1 MSLFTALRSSANT
14 ALQIGTGLQYHSQN
28 ISSANDPDYHR
39 IEVRYQYNGNFVHLG
54 TPERVNDIGISRE
67 LLLQRGTSGESD
79 TLQQYL
85 SSLDGLLGLDG
96 QTPRLTDAF
105 ERFVQ
110 SWRDFQTSPDLDSAQ
125 NVVVSSG
132 QTLASEISTFAFELG
147 TLRNDADVN
156 INADIRDANG
166 LLREIGRLNA
176 RIANAKAQDVST
188 GVLENERDTAIN
200 ELARILALQTSTDND
215 SGVVS
220 IYTRTGHLLLGAS
233 GQPRELAYDSGA
245 REISVGDTTNVIADN
260 DRVLLSNGSLKA
272 HFNLIRDGA
281 ANTQNSDDN
290 VALLAKYEIILN
302 EFATQLTDS
311 TDTTS
316 FNEAFQRNTGA
327 TPFTFFNADATARN
341 ITVNSDLVDGINRIP
356 IDTVQTAV
364 AADNVID
371 VLVLDTRNI
380 TNGNLTTTLQQSNR
394 SYKDLANGII
404 SQLGQTINKY
414 DSLADIDGAVR
425 DGLKEQLVNRAGV
438 NSDEE
443 LTHIQQLQTLY
454 AANARI
460 IATINSMFDDLLR
473 TV

>member
-1 MSLFTALRSSANT
+1 MSLFTALRSSSNT
-14 ALQIGTGLQYHSQN
+14 ALQIGNGLQYHSQN

-39 IEVRYQYNGNFVHLG
+39 IEVRYQYNGSFVHLG

-85 SSLDGLLGLDG
+85 SSLNGLLGLDG

-125 NVVVSSG
+125 TIVVSSG
-132 QTLASEISTFAFELG
+132 QNLASEISAFAFQLG
-147 TLRNDADVN
+147 TLRNDADTN
-156 INADIRDANG
+156 INSDIRNANG

-176 RIANAKAQDVST
+176 RIANAKAQDIST

-200 ELARILALQTSTDND
+200 ELATILAVQTSTDD
-215 SGVVS
+215 SGVVN
-220 IYTRTGHLLLGAS
+220 IYTRTGHLLLGSS
-233 GQPRELAYDSGA
+233 GQPRELAYNSGT
-245 REISVGDTTNVIADN
+245 REITVGDDESVIADN

-281 ANTQNSDDN
+281 TNTQNSDDN
-290 VALLAKYEIILN
+290 IGLLAKYEIILDDFVT
-302 EFATQLTDS
+302 ELTSSSDA
-311 TDTTS
+311 TS
-316 FNEAFQRNTGA
+316 FNEAFARNTGA

-341 ITVNSDLVDGINRIP
+341 IAVEADLVDGINRIP
-356 IDTVQTAV
+356 IDAVQTDI

-371 VLVLDTRNI
+371 VLVLETRNI
-380 TNGNLTTTLQQSNR
+380 TNVNLTTTLQQSNR
-394 SYKDLANGII
+394 SYTDLANGII
-404 SQLGQTINKY
+404 SLLGQTINKY
-414 DSLADIDGAVR
+414 DSLAETDGAVR
-425 DGLKEQLVNRAGV
+425 DGLKEQLVNRTGV

-473 TV
+473 AV

>member
-1 MSLFTALRSSANT
+1 MSLFTALRSSSNT
-14 ALQIGTGLQYHSQN
+14 AVQLGTGLQYHTQY
-28 ISSANDPDYHR
+28 ISSANDPDYQR
-39 IEVRYQYNGNFVHLG
+39 IEVRYQYNGSFVHLG
-54 TPERVNDIGISRE
+54 TPERAHDIGISRE

-85 SSLDGLLGLDG
+85 SSLNGLLGLDG
-96 QTPRLTDAF
+96 QTPKLTDSF

-132 QTLASEISTFAFELG
+132 QELASDISAFAFELG
-147 TLRNDADVN
+147 RLRNDADTN
-156 INADIRDANG
+156 ITADIRDANG

-176 RIANAKAQDVST
+176 RIANAKAQDIST

-200 ELARILALQTSTDND
+200 ELATILALQTSTDD
-215 SGVVS
+215 SGVVT
-220 IYTRTGHLLLGAS
+220 IYTRTGHLLLGSS
-233 GQPRELAYDSGA
+233 GQPRELAYNSGA
-245 REISVGDTTNVIADN
+245 REITVGDEGSVIADN

-281 ANTQNSDDN
+281 TNTQNSDDN
-290 VALLAKYEIILN
+290 IALFAKYEIILDDFVA
-302 EFATQLTDS
+302 ELTS
-311 TDTTS
+311 SSDTTS

-341 ITVNSDLVDGINRIP
+341 IAVESDLVDGINRIP
-356 IDTVQTAV
+356 IDAVQTDV

-371 VLVLDTRNI
+371 VLILDTRNI
-380 TNGNLTTTLQQSNR
+380 TNVNLTDTLQQSDR
-394 SYKDLANGII
+394 SYRDLANGII
-404 SQLGQTINKY
+404 SLLGQTINKY
-414 DSLADIDGAVR
+414 DSLAQIDGAVR
-425 DGLKEQLVNRAGV
+425 DGLKEQLVNRTGV

-473 TV
+473 AV